1 MDKTPVSILYEI
13 MAKNLTTPN
22 YELIHDGGG
31 THINTFTYRVTCE
44 GLTATGIGRSKK
56 DAKHE
61 AAKAMLEAI
70 VAHRGYLQLPAS
82 PAQSSVRTPLPPTIP
97 ELKRTP
103 PDVPFINAVGALQ
116 DLCIE
121 NNLKEPKY
129 KQVNEVGPPHAKIF
143 SIQCIVT
150 TFKETGVARTKKQ
163 AKQEAA
169 KKMLDKITELTG
181 SLNIGTTEEAD
192 ERKDHSQIAKARY
205 PALSR
210 LPISRK
216 INLGVKI
223 SEYHLQFK
231 NLLDTEMQK
240 EVIEKLTS
248 IIPQNENNENN
259 ISEEFVEDLLDKFRA
274 VLAITG
280 LDVTTSVFPS
290 STELFVVTMRIDTS
304 PSLVEFAIGDTKTAA
319 QMCTLTKLIETLI
332 LLLK

>member
-1 MDKTPVSILYEI
+1 MDKTPVSILHEI
-13 MAKNLTTPN
+13 MAKNLVTPN

-44 GLTATGIGRSKK
+44 GLTATGVGRSKK

-70 VAHRGYLQLPAS
+70 AAHRGYLQLPAS

-97 ELKRTP
+97 EVKRTP

-121 NNLKEPKY
+121 NNLQEPKY
-129 KQVNEVGPPHAKIF
+129 KQINEVGPPHAKIF
-143 SIQCIVT
+143 SIQCSVT
-150 TFKETGVARTKKQ
+150 TFKETGIARTKKQ

-169 KKMLDKITELTG
+169 KKMLDKINELTSG
-181 SLNIGTTEEAD
+181 LSIGTKKELD
-192 ERKDHSQIAKARY
+192 ERKDYSQIAKARY

-210 LPISRK
+210 LPTSRK

-223 SEYHLQFK
+223 SEYHIQFK
-231 NLLDTEMQK
+231 HMFDTEMQK
-240 EVIEKLTS
+240 ELTEKLAS
-248 IIPQNENNENN
+248 IIPQDENDS
-259 ISEEFVEDLLDKFRA
+259 SEEFVEDMLNKLRE
-274 VLAITG
+274 VLAIIG
-280 LDVTTSVFPS
+280 LDITTSVFPS
-290 STELFVVTMRIDTS
+290 ITEKFVVTMRIDTS
-304 PSLVEFAIGDTKTAA
+304 PSIVEFAVGDTKTEAH
-319 QMCTLTKLIETLI
+319 MHTITKMIKTFI

>member
-1 MDKTPVSILYEI
+1 MDKTPVSILHEI
-13 MAKNLTTPN
+13 MAKNLVTPN

-70 VAHRGYLQLPAS
+70 AAHRGYLQLPAS

-97 ELKRTP
+97 EVKRTP
-103 PDVPFINAVGALQ
+103 PDEPFINAVGALQ

-121 NNLKEPKY
+121 NNLQEPKY
-129 KQVNEVGPPHAKIF
+129 NQINEVGPPHAKIF
-143 SIQCIVT
+143 SIQCTVT
-150 TFKETGVARTKKQ
+150 TFKEIGIARTKKQ

-169 KKMLDKITELTG
+169 KKMLDKINELTNG
-181 SLNIGTTEEAD
+181 LHIGTNKELD
-192 ERKDHSQIAKARY
+192 ERKDYSQIAKARY

-210 LPISRK
+210 LPASRK

-231 NLLDTEMQK
+231 NLFDTEMQK
-240 EVIEKLTS
+240 ELTEKLTS
-248 IIPQNENNENN
+248 IIPQNENY
-259 ISEEFVEDLLDKFRA
+259 ISEELVEDLLNKLQD
-274 VLAITG
+274 VLAIIG
-280 LDVTTSVFPS
+280 LDITTSVFPS
-290 STELFVVTMRIDTS
+290 ITEKIVVTMRIDTS
-304 PSLVEFAIGDTKTAA
+304 PSIVEFAVGATKAGAEMHTII
-319 QMCTLTKLIETLI
+319 KLIKTLI

>member
-1 MDKTPVSILYEI
+1 MDKTPVSILHEI
-13 MAKNLTTPN
+13 MAKNLATPN

-44 GLTATGIGRSKK
+44 GLTATGVGRSKK

-70 VAHRGYLQLPAS
+70 AAHRGYLQLPAS

-97 ELKRTP
+97 EVKRTP

-121 NNLKEPKY
+121 NNLQEPKY
-129 KQVNEVGPPHAKIF
+129 KQINEVGPPHAKIF
-143 SIQCIVT
+143 SIQCTVT
-150 TFKETGVARTKKQ
+150 TFKETGIARTKKQ

-169 KKMLDKITELTG
+169 KKMLDKINELTTG
-181 SLNIGTTEEAD
+181 LNIGTIKELN
-192 ERKDHSQIAKARY
+192 ERKDYSQIAKARY

-231 NLLDTEMQK
+231 NLFDTEMQK
-240 EVIEKLTS
+240 EITEKLTS
-248 IIPQNENNENN
+248 IIPQNENH
-259 ISEEFVEDLLDKFRA
+259 ISEEFVDLLDKLRD
-274 VLAITG
+274 VLAIAG
-280 LDVTTSVFPS
+280 LDIVTSVFPS
-290 STELFVVTMRIDTS
+290 ITEKFVATMRIDTS
-304 PSLVEFAIGDTKTAA
+304 PSIVEFAIGDTKKDA
-319 QMCTLTKLIETLI
+319 QMYTLTKLIKTLI
-332 LLLK
+332 LLLN

>member
-1 MDKTPVSILYEI
+1 MDKTPVSILHEI
-13 MAKNLTTPN
+13 MAKNLVMPN

-70 VAHRGYLQLPAS
+70 AAHRGHLQLPAS

-97 ELKRTP
+97 EVKRTP

-121 NNLKEPKY
+121 NNLQEPKY
-129 KQVNEVGPPHAKIF
+129 KQINEVGPPHAKIF
-143 SIQCIVT
+143 SIQCTVT

-169 KKMLDKITELTG
+169 KKMLDKINELTNG
-181 SLNIGTTEEAD
+181 LNIGTDKELD

-210 LPISRK
+210 LPTSRK

-231 NLLDTEMQK
+231 NLFDTEMQK
-240 EVIEKLTS
+240 ELTEKFTS
-248 IIPQNENNENN
+248 IISQNESH
-259 ISEEFVEDLLDKFRA
+259 ISEDFVEDLLNKLQD
-274 VLAITG
+274 VLAIMG

-290 STELFVVTMRIDTS
+290 ILEKFVVTMRIDTS
-304 PSLVEFAIGDTKTAA
+304 PSIVEFAIGDTKAEA
-319 QMCTLTKLIETLI
+319 QMHTIIKLIKTLI